1 MDLATWIG
9 WLAAFGMCFWSL
21 WAGAGGNVGVYW
33 DKPSAI
39 LVFGGTIFIVL
50 MTQAMD
56 RYFGLWRVI
65 KRAFFTRRRKL
76 TEVVEQIVRLGEIAR
91 REGVLALEGAIKNI
105 DDEFL
110 ANGIQ
115 LVVDGTA
122 AGEIEQIL
130 NTELEAMD
138 SRHGQGKAILD
149 LIAKY
154 APALGMIGT
163 LMGLVAMLNNMDDP
177 KKIGPGMAVAILTTF
192 YGAVLANVFCLPLS
206 DKLAYRNEEEMLL
219 RTIMVKG
226 ILSLHAGD
234 NPRVIQA
241 KLAVYLPLKERQAL
255 AAGRSIAA
263 QKAGQAAHR

>member
-9 WLAAFGMCFWSL
+9 LLAAVGMCFWSL
-21 WAGAGGNVGVYW
+21 YSGAGGNVGVYW

-39 LVFGGTIFIVL
+39 LVIGGTIFVVL

-56 RYFGLWRVI
+56 RYFGLLRII
-65 KRAFFTRRRKL
+65 KRGFFTRRQRL
-76 TEVVEQIVRLGEIAR
+76 SAVVNQIVRLAEIAR
-91 REGVLALEGAIKNI
+91 REGVLSLEGAIKNI

-110 ANGIQ
+110 ANGIR

-130 NTELEAMD
+130 NAELEAMD
-138 SRHGQGKAILD
+138 SRHSQGKAILD
-149 LIAKY
+149 LNAKY
-154 APALGMIGT
+154 APAFGMIGT

-192 YGAVLANVFCLPLS
+192 YGAIIANVFCLPLA
-206 DKLAYRNEEEMLL
+206 DKLSFRNEEEMLL

-226 ILSLHAGD
+226 ILSLQAGD
-234 NPRVIQA
+234 NPRTTQA
-241 KLAVYLPLKERQAL
+241 KLAVYLPAKERLAL
-255 AAGRSIAA
+255 SGYRQTESA
-263 QKAGQAAHR
+263 K

>member
-9 WLAAFGMCFWSL
+9 CLAALGMCFWSL
-21 WAGAGGNVGVYW
+21 WVGAGGNVGVYW
-33 DKPSAI
+33 DRPSAI
-39 LVFGGTIFIVL
+39 LVVGGTIFVVL
-50 MTQAMD
+50 MTQAID

-65 KRAFFTRRRKL
+65 KRGFFTRRQRL
-76 TEVVEQIVRLGEIAR
+76 SAVVDEIVRLAEIAR
-91 REGVLALEGAIKNI
+91 REGVLSLEGAIKNI

-130 NTELEAMD
+130 NAELEAMD
-138 SRHGQGKAILD
+138 SRHSQGKSILV

-154 APALGMIGT
+154 APAFGMIGT

-192 YGAVLANVFCLPLS
+192 YGAIIANVFCLPLA
-206 DKLAYRNEEEMLL
+206 DKLSYRNEEEMLL

-226 ILSLHAGD
+226 ILSLQAGD
-234 NPRVIQA
+234 NPRVTQA
-241 KLAVYLPLKERQAL
+241 KLSVYLPAKERQAV
-255 AAGRSIAA
+255 G
-263 QKAGQAAHR
+263 AHRQAEKAK